1 MSFFFFLFGCLLGT
15 VGIQVLSP
23 IFQQQGPY
31 ANDDRFCT
39 NRYFPKWIFWLLSL
53 FYGWLFWYA
62 WCQFE
67 QMEAVLA
74 FIWLTSAFLLSLGD
88 SMTLHVDPYL
98 LYPSHIIIAICHWWM
113 GESIHWLSLLI
124 LLPLVCFVWLGKMGD
139 GDLLLL
145 LGWTIW
151 LQPIEVIFLF
161 LFASA
166 SGIGFFFYK
175 QNIRKKALTY
185 LPFVPFLSLGLL
197 LVRFTKL
204 FDGFSSLQ
212 WRIHQ

>member
-1 MSFFFFLFGCLLGT
+1 
-15 VGIQVLSP
+15 
-23 IFQQQGPY
+23 
-31 ANDDRFCT
+31 
-39 NRYFPKWIFWLLSL
+39 
-53 FYGWLFWYA
+53 
-62 WCQFE
+62 
-67 QMEAVLA
+67 
-74 FIWLTSAFLLSLGD
+74 
-88 SMTLHVDPYL
+88 
-98 LYPSHIIIAICHWWM
+98 M